1 MSLNYYKYETEKVC
15 KDKGWDRAPVDT
27 VWLLL
32 TEEVG
37 ELASAIRQY
46 KRHFKKTNLKKDRGT
61 DVMAEMGDVFS
72 YLFQLACMLGVDLD
86 QMWDY
91 HQSKVHTKKYNL
103 G

>member
-1 MSLNYYKYETEKVC
+1 
-15 KDKGWDRAPVDT
+15 
-27 VWLLL
+27 
-32 TEEVG
+32 
-37 ELASAIRQY
+37 
-46 KRHFKKTNLKKDRGT
+46 
-61 DVMAEMGDVFS
+61 VFS